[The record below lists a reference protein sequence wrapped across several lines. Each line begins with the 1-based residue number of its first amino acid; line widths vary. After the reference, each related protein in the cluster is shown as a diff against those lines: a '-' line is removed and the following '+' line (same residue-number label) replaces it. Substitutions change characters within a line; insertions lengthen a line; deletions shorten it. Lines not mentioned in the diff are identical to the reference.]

1 MSTLAEEMFNKYAPG
16 GSVDIR
22 KNIAKALDDIK
33 DEMRRGN
40 DECLLLMDWQ
50 DLPDDWVAYPETIEY
65 LRNNGFNV
73 EITDDHSSWG
83 REQKVAH
90 VTWQKQKDE
99 N

>member
-1 MSTLAEEMFNKYAPG
+1 MSTLAEEMFNRWAPG
-16 GSVDIR
+16 GSADIQ
-22 KNIAKALDDIK
+22 KNISEALEDIK

-65 LRNNGFNV
+65 LRNNGFTV
-73 EITDDHSSWG
+73 EITDHSNWG

-90 VTWQKQKDE
+90 VTWSKE
-99 N
+99 RNIN